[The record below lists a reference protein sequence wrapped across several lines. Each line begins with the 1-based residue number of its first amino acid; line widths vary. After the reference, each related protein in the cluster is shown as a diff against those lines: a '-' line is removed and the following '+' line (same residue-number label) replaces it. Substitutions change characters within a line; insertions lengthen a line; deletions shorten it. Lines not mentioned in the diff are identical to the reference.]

1 MKELFVGT
9 ARKFTDLLV
18 WKRAHQFVVEVYRC
32 TSVFPKEE
40 MYCLTSQVRRSAVS
54 IPANIAEGTKKSKND
69 FCRYL
74 TISEGSLEETKYYL
88 ILSKDLS
95 YITEAQFNDL
105 TKKAGEIGFLLFRL
119 RKSLV

>member
-1 MKELFVGT
+1 MGNT
-9 ARKFTDLLV
+9 RKFTDLLV
-18 WKRAHQFVVEVYRC
+18 WQKAHKFVVEIYHNTFKYPR
-32 TSVFPKEE
+32 EE
-40 MYCLTSQVRRSAVS
+40 LFCLTSQIRRSSVS

-119 RKSLV
+119 RKSLA